1 MFFGTLIP
9 TEEFTEPNIII
20 LIIALSVLILIAW
33 SPWITKIY
41 AEKRVVEAFQ
51 ESQKDISDGCG
62 FNCVG
67 CGINN
72 SNKVLFGYSVD
83 IEYGCGMRPTDR
95 RDLNERATIFV
106 SFIGTV
112 H

>member
-1 MFFGTLIP
+1 MK
-9 TEEFTEPNIII
+9 NITII
-20 LIIALSVLILIAW
+20 VSILTILVLFAW
-33 SPWITKIY
+33 SPWITKDY
-41 AEKRVVEAFQ
+41 AEKRILEVFE
-51 ESQKDISDGCG
+51 EGNKGITDGCG

-67 CGINN
+67 CGITN
-72 SNKVLFGYSVD
+72 SNKVFFGYSVD

-95 RDLNERATIFV
+95 RDLNERDTKFV